1 MKAKLTGQP
10 VSSHFTI
17 SEIFARLKKIQLIE
31 VEGKRHLI
39 NVTARDKKLIIA
51 TLGFPGLFD
60 SPENVAAPLMKLV

>member
-1 MKAKLTGQP
+1 MKVKLTGQP

-39 NVTARDKKLIIA
+39 NVTARDKKLIA

-60 SPENVAAPLMKLV
+60 SLENVAAPLMKLV